1 MKFSCA
7 KLVTVGAL
15 AVAVIVGFGIL
26 GSSRVSAMQ
35 MGDMPYDLHFIDM
48 MTMHHQEGIEM
59 AQMAQTKAVNP
70 RVKALA
76 DRIVTD
82 QQMDIAELQGHR
94 NHWYAGKPTM
104 DPGVMSSMMQGMH
117 PGMMSMEDTRRK
129 LLAAQGAAFD
139 RLFLET
145 MIHHH
150 QMAVDMSK
158 QARTKAK
165 HAEIKEIARRT
176 AVKQQAEIA
185 LMNRLKGG
193 GVSKTSKGKSKAKAK
208 PAMTHTHSH

>member
-1 MKFSCA
+1 MKLNHS
-7 KLVTVGAL
+7 KLISSTLAL
-15 AVAVIVGFGIL
+15 AVIIGLGIFGSTSL
-26 GSSRVSAMQ
+26 SAQ

-70 RVKALA
+70 KVKALA
-76 DRIVTD
+76 DRIVAD
-82 QQMDIAELQGHR
+82 QQKDIEELQGHR
-94 NHWYAGKPTM
+94 NHWYAGKPPM
-104 DPGVMSSMMQGMH
+104 DPAMMSSMMQSMH

-158 QARTKAK
+158 GARTKAE
-165 HAEIKEIARRT
+165 HAEIKAIARKT
-176 AVKQQAEIA
+176 IAKQTAEIA
-185 LMNRLKGG
+185 EMNRLKGG
-193 GVSKTSKGKSKAKAK
+193 GTAKTRAKAKAKAK
-208 PAMTHTHSH
+208 PKMTHTHSH

>member
-1 MKFSCA
+1 MKMNRSNLLA
-7 KLVTVGAL
+7 VGAL
-15 AVAVIVGFGIL
+15 ALTLVLNFGVCNAMLASAV
-26 GSSRVSAMQ
+26 Q

-48 MTMHHQEGIEM
+48 MITHHQEGIEM
-59 AQMAQTKAVNP
+59 AQMAQSKAVNP
-70 RVKALA
+70 KVKALA
-76 DRIVTD
+76 DRIVAD
-82 QQMDIAELQGHR
+82 QQKDIEELQGHR
-94 NHWYAGKPTM
+94 NHWYAGKPPM
-104 DPGVMSSMMQGMH
+104 DAAMMSSMMQNMH

-158 QARTKAK
+158 EARTKAQ
-165 HAEIKEIARRT
+165 HVEIKEIARQT

-185 LMNRLKGG
+185 EMNRLNGR
-193 GVSKTSKGKSKAKAK
+193 VTTKTSKGKSKAKAK
-208 PAMTHTHSH
+208 PMSHTHSH

>member
-1 MKFSCA
+1 MKTNRSNLLA
-7 KLVTVGAL
+7 VGAL
-15 AVAVIVGFGIL
+15 ALALVLNFG
-26 GSSRVSAMQ
+26 VSKAGVPNTPQ

-48 MTMHHQEGIEM
+48 MIMHHQEGIEM

-70 RVKALA
+70 KVKALA

-82 QQMDIAELQGHR
+82 QQKDIEELQGHR

-104 DPGVMSSMMQGMH
+104 DTAMMSSMMQSMH

-129 LLAAQGAAFD
+129 LLAAEGAAFD

-158 QARTKAK
+158 EARTKAQ
-165 HAEIKEIARRT
+165 HVEIKEIARQT

-185 LMNRLKGG
+185 EMNRLNGR
-193 GVSKTSKGKSKAKAK
+193 VTTKTSKRKSKAKAK
-208 PAMTHTHSH
+208 PMTHGHSH

>member
-1 MKFSCA
+1 MKMNRSNLLA
-7 KLVTVGAL
+7 VGAL
-15 AVAVIVGFGIL
+15 ALTLVLNFGVCNAVL
-26 GSSRVSAMQ
+26 ASAVQ

-48 MTMHHQEGIEM
+48 MITHHQEGIEM
-59 AQMAQTKAVNP
+59 AQMAQSKAVNP
-70 RVKALA
+70 KVKALA
-76 DRIVTD
+76 DRIVAD
-82 QQMDIAELQGHR
+82 QQKDIEELQGHR
-94 NHWYAGKPTM
+94 NHWYAGKPPM
-104 DPGVMSSMMQGMH
+104 DPAMMSSMMQNMH

-158 QARTKAK
+158 EARTKAQ
-165 HAEIKEIARRT
+165 HVEIKEIARQT

-185 LMNRLKGG
+185 EMNRLNGR
-193 GVSKTSKGKSKAKAK
+193 VTTKTSKGKSKAKAK
-208 PAMTHTHSH
+208 PMSHTHSH